1 MKQKVWEIRRKRQMS
16 KQRRLLEKK
25 TYAELEEKDQSQN
38 KVLYLTEKVWWISR
52 KRSISKQKPLLKRK
66 GFVS

>member
-1 MKQKVWEIRRKRQMS
+1 MS

-25 TYAELEEKDQSQN
+25 TFAELEEKDQSQN